1 MSSEVHIRKGLIKYY
16 EGIIGLAE
24 ANVNIYFENSVGIGE
39 HSDILEAV
47 DSELDKIASAQDK
60 IDVSGAPFWLTYL
73 LPAMLRN
80 I

>member
-1 MSSEVHIRKGLIKYY
+1 MSSEAHIRKGLIKHY

-47 DSELDKIASAQDK
+47 DGELEKIADAQDK
-60 IDVSGAPFWLTYL
+60 IDVLEHHFG
-73 LPAMLRN
+73 
-80 I
+80 

>member
-39 HSDILEAV
+39 HSDILEHHF
-47 DSELDKIASAQDK
+47 
-60 IDVSGAPFWLTYL
+60 G
-73 LPAMLRN
+73 
-80 I
+80 